1 VAAPLPD
8 DRALLDAYSRAV
20 IDAVHRVG
28 PSVVKVD
35 VSAARPGRAAAGSG
49 SGVIFAA
56 DGLVLTNSHV
66 VEAATTIH
74 VVLPDGRRLLADLVG
89 DDPPT
94 DLAVLRV
101 SAAGLVAAPLG
112 DSTRLVPGQLVIAI
126 GAPFGFQHTVTAGVV
141 SATGRALRGRHG
153 RLLEHLVQT
162 DAALNPGNSGGP
174 LVTSAGEVVG
184 INTAIIAG
192 GQGLAFAVPTATA
205 RVVIAALL
213 RDGRVRRA
221 LLGVG
226 GRDVAIPKA
235 ASRAAGLA
243 ASSGIL
249 VMTVAPGTPASV
261 AGVREGDVLLAL
273 DGTPLPGVDALVRRL
288 DETTIG
294 RAVKLTALRDGR
306 AIEVLVIPV
315 EPDRAAA

>member
-1 VAAPLPD
+1 MATSLPD
-8 DRALLDAYSRAV
+8 QAPLDAYSRAV
-20 IDAVHRVG
+20 IDAVARVG

-35 VSAARPGRAAAGSG
+35 VATGRARRDAVGSG
-49 SGVIFAA
+49 SGVIFAG

-66 VEAATTIH
+66 VDAATAIH
-74 VVLPDGRRLLADLVG
+74 VVLPDGRRLVADLVG

-101 SAAGLVAAPLG
+101 SAPDLVAAPLG

-141 SATGRALRGRHG
+141 SAMGRALRGRHG

-174 LVTSAGEVVG
+174 LVTTAGEVVG

-205 RVVIAALL
+205 RVVITALL
-213 RDGRVRRA
+213 RDGRVRRG

-235 ASRAAGLA
+235 LARSAGLA
-243 ASSGIL
+243 SSSGVM
-249 VMTVAPGTPASV
+249 VMTVAPATPAAV
-261 AGVREGDVLLAL
+261 AGLREGDVLVAL
-273 DGTPLPGVDALVRRL
+273 DATPLPGVDALVRRL
-288 DETTIG
+288 DHTTIG
-294 RAVKLTALRDGR
+294 RAVKLTLLREGR
-306 AIEVLVIPV
+306 VADVLVIPV